1 MIKRVGFLLV
11 NPQLPENIGFC
22 ARALKNFGFKKLDII
37 NPKEKW
43 PNKKAIAT
51 SVGARDILNKTKIYS
66 SLKIASN
73 KYDIIYASTAKKRD
87 INKKH
92 LSFKQFIESL
102 TEPVTPKQMD
112 VVKSDTRFIRTPDVI
127 KKENQKFRSKYPFP
141 SSFLPLAK
149 KNYTGKINSD
159 VLKAHPELNPDKP
172 SDYIKLKRLSAKV
185 KKA

>member
-1 MIKRVGFLLV
+1 M
-11 NPQLPENIGFC
+11 
-22 ARALKNFGFKKLDII
+22 
-37 NPKEKW
+37 
-43 PNKKAIAT
+43 
-51 SVGARDILNKTKIYS
+51 KT
-66 SLKIASN
+66 
-73 KYDIIYASTAKKRD
+73 
-87 INKKH
+87 
-92 LSFKQFIESL
+92 FKQFIESL

-149 KNYTGKINSD
+149 KNYPGKINSD

-172 SDYIKLKRLSAKV
+172 RDYIKLKRLSAKL